1 MNTAALENIERH
13 IIHIKERTESA
24 SEHLTAGIYDTS
36 EGGLDKSGERTAIGA
51 NPKVISY
58 FLEGYGSQSSVP
70 ELADRI
76 LRLVREELNKRE
88 DRSV

>member
-13 IIHIKERTESA
+13 IINIKERTESA

-51 NPKVISY
+51 N

-88 DRSV
+88 DRGV

>member
-13 IIHIKERTESA
+13 VISIKVRTESA
-24 SEHLTAGIYDTS
+24 SEHLAAGMYDRI
-36 EGGLDKSGERTAIGA
+36 EGGIDKSGERTAIGA
-51 NPKVISY
+51 NL
-58 FLEGYGSQSSVP
+58 LEGYGSESSVP

-88 DRSV
+88 DRSA

>member
-13 IIHIKERTESA
+13 ILSIKVRTESA

-51 NPKVISY
+51 N
-58 FLEGYGSQSSVP
+58 FLEGYGSESSVP

-88 DRSV
+88 DRGV

>member
-13 IIHIKERTESA
+13 ILSIKVRTESA
-24 SEHLTAGIYDTS
+24 SEHLAAGMYDRI
-36 EGGLDKSGERTAIGA
+36 EGGIDKSGERTAIGA
-51 NPKVISY
+51 N
-58 FLEGYGSQSSVP
+58 FLEGYGSESSVP

-88 DRSV
+88 DRGV

>member
-13 IIHIKERTESA
+13 ILSIKVRTESA

-51 NPKVISY
+51 N

-88 DRSV
+88 DRGV

>member
-13 IIHIKERTESA
+13 IINIKERTESA

-51 NPKVISY
+51 N

-88 DRSV
+88 DRSA

>member
-13 IIHIKERTESA
+13 IINIKERTESA

-51 NPKVISY
+51 N
-58 FLEGYGSQSSVP
+58 FLEGYGSESSVP

-88 DRSV
+88 DRSA

>member
-13 IIHIKERTESA
+13 ILSIKVRTESA
-24 SEHLTAGIYDTS
+24 SEHLAAGMYDRI
-36 EGGLDKSGERTAIGA
+36 EGGIDKSGERAAIGA
-51 NPKVISY
+51 NSKVISY
-58 FLEGYGSQSSVP
+58 FLEGYGSESSVP

-88 DRSV
+88 DRGV

>member
-13 IIHIKERTESA
+13 IINIKERTESA

-51 NPKVISY
+51 N
-58 FLEGYGSQSSVP
+58 FLEGYGSESSVP

-88 DRSV
+88 DRGV

>member
-13 IIHIKERTESA
+13 IINIKERTESA

-36 EGGLDKSGERTAIGA
+36 EGGLDKSGERIAIGA
-51 NPKVISY
+51 N
-58 FLEGYGSQSSVP
+58 FLEGYGSESSVP

-76 LRLVREELNKRE
+76 LRLVREELNTRE
-88 DRSV
+88 DRGV